1 MATGLRLDLADTDEG
16 RVKSWEVRSWRLEA
30 FYRKVVRRN
39 LQAECG
45 KRLKISVMVIIIAGR
60 MNLGFS
66 SFVAEFRGALADFR
80 DGLAGLRHFLADF
93 RRSFA
98 EVRSGFADIRS
109 VLAELRRSV
118 AEARDG
124 TSGQGKGAFHR
135 VKISGKKSGIGF
147 VKKTEGLP

>member
-1 MATGLRLDLADTDEG
+1 MAKGLRLDLADTDEG

-98 EVRSGFADIRS
+98 EVRSGFADIRW
-109 VLAELRRSV
+109 SV